1 MSNQQETDCRHR
13 PSSGGP
19 SLDSSAEPSS
29 EVPSVGSPA
38 GDSPAGESSSEEL
51 SAESPF
57 VESPFVE
64 APSAEALAEESSG
77 GEVAPGASRAVTAPR
92 SGRPRHAGPPRQ
104 RPQWSGPVSRPASVG
119 SATPTSPAEAA
130 AAGWVG
136 PPVTPWPAALEPVA
150 DAAAPRRS
158 RSRWLFGAAAVVAV
172 AAVGVAGF
180 VVPGLFVHPV
190 LDQAAVQDGVRNV
203 LRTDYRVANVSSV
216 VCPADQEVVP
226 GHSFR
231 CVALINNARAD
242 VTVVIQDRNG
252 SYLVSHPS

>member
-1 MSNQQETDCRHR
+1 
-13 PSSGGP
+13 
-19 SLDSSAEPSS
+19 
-29 EVPSVGSPA
+29 
-38 GDSPAGESSSEEL
+38 
-51 SAESPF
+51 
-57 VESPFVE
+57 
-64 APSAEALAEESSG
+64 
-77 GEVAPGASRAVTAPR
+77 
-92 SGRPRHAGPPRQ
+92 
-104 RPQWSGPVSRPASVG
+104 
-119 SATPTSPAEAA
+119 
-130 AAGWVG
+130 
-136 PPVTPWPAALEPVA
+136 LEPVA

-190 LDQAAVQDGVRNV
+190 LDQAAVQDGVREV

-216 VCPADQEVVP
+216 ACPADQEVVP

-231 CVALINNARAD
+231 CVALISNARAD